1 MALTKVTY
9 SMIDGATVN
18 VLDFGADPT
27 GNTECSANIQAAID
41 YAATQG
47 VAGPKTGPSQGS
59 IVFFPPGVY
68 RIDTTLQ
75 MPANPALAAQF
86 VSLSGTGKTSILSWD
101 GANSGVMIDFDNGND
116 ECATFIERISFQL
129 HGAATGVTAIRT
141 SFSGN
146 NSVNLCVRENYF
158 KGIGRAMD
166 CYDETDQVEFIKNYV
181 LLYTVGGVRMQ
192 GVCSNFQFRDNH
204 FRMGQ
209 GWAIEH
215 LGVGANILVSGNTMQ
230 AALNNFRGIRLKD
243 MGNFRIMS
251 NYWENNVAYS
261 NTDGPFVQLEGV
273 HTGTIQ
279 DNNTTGS
286 IGLYCYTVNA
296 TCRSITFGPNY
307 HGVSGGT
314 PTEIINIAAGAEQI
328 YVLGQQY
335 LSSGQTAN
343 IVTGPRVLDLG
354 YDHPQNG
361 KYMRAEQA
369 LSAVRAAAN
378 VGATS
383 TSTIA
388 QTTDYNGSMFIG
400 VKQTTESYIYIGIVF
415 AGVLTEIKKTNAN
428 LEIQLSGT
436 NVNIYNGEGNTR
448 TCEYW
453 INFL

>member
-1 MALTKVTY
+1 MGLTKVTY
-9 SMIDGATVN
+9 AMIDGEIIN
-18 VLDFGADPT
+18 VLDYGADPT

-41 YAATQG
+41 AAATQG
-47 VAGPKTGPSQGS
+47 VTGPKTGPSQGS

-68 RIDTTLQ
+68 SIDTSLQ

-86 VSLSGTGKTSILSWD
+86 VSLKGTGKTSVLKWT
-101 GANSGVMIDFDNGND
+101 GGNNGVMIDFDNGND
-116 ECATFIERISFQL
+116 ECATFIEHLGFQTN
-129 HGAATGVTAIRT
+129 GVATGVTGIRT
-141 SFSGN
+141 SFNGDG
-146 NSVNLCVRENYF
+146 SVNLCVRENYF
-158 KGIGRAMD
+158 QGVGRAMD
-166 CYDETDQVEFIKNYV
+166 CYTETDQVEFIKNYV
-181 LLYTVGGVRMQ
+181 LLYTVGGVRLQ

-209 GWAIEH
+209 EWAIEH
-215 LGVGANILVSGNTMQ
+215 LGVGANILISGNTFQ
-230 AALNNFRGIRLKD
+230 AALNDFRGIRLKD
-243 MGNFRIMS
+243 IGNFRIMS

-261 NTDGPFVQLEGV
+261 NTDGPFVQLENV

-286 IGLYCYTVNA
+286 VGLYCYTVDTDCYN
-296 TCRSITFGPNY
+296 ITFGPNY

-314 PTEIINIAAGAEQI
+314 PIEIINIAAGAEQI

-354 YDHPQNG
+354 YDHPQFG
-361 KYMRAEQA
+361 AYMRAEQPM
-369 LSAVRAAAN
+369 SAVRAFAN

-400 VKQTTESYIYIGIVF
+400 VANSFDSLIYIGIYF
-415 AGVLTEIKKTNAN
+415 GGVLTEIAKTSAN
-428 LEIQLSGT
+428 LEIQISGT
-436 NVNIYNGEGNTR
+436 DINIYNGESATR
-448 TCEYW
+448 TCTYW